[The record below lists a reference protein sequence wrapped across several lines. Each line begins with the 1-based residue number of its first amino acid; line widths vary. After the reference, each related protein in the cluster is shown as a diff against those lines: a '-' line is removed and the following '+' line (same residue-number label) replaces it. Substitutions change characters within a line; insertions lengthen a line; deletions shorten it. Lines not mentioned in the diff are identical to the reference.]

1 MRTILKFELQV
12 GPWQQT
18 VEMPEGSS
26 IIDIQMKN
34 SQLWLWAI
42 CDVEKTQTEKYEIG
56 CLTTGTVF
64 DSTFIYFK
72 TLHLVNYGEDLVLH
86 FFLKNEIS

>member
-12 GPWQQT
+12 GSWQQT

-34 SQLWLWAI
+34 CQLWLWAI
-42 CDVEKTQTEKYEIG
+42 CDVESTSVKKYEIA
-56 CLTTGTVF
+56 CFTTGG
-64 DSTFIYFK
+64 FIDIHFLYLK
-72 TLHLVNYGEDLVLH
+72 TLHLVNMGEDLVLH
-86 FFLKNEIS
+86 FFLKNP